1 MEKIRGYNAAQYAH
15 DHYNGPDDYKLDP
28 DQDHHE
34 CIVCGQEWNAED
46 CKEYREGYVCC
57 DCEYDY
63 ITTMVEKN
71 AAEWARSYI
80 ESDPEIKKEFLLDW
94 WFGGMD
100 DDHKLRLLETCM
112 FGTGDFRYPRH
123 YMSKFVRESDGFR
136 EFVERKEE
144 V

>member
-15 DHYNGPDDYKLDP
+15 DHYNGPDEYKLDP

-46 CKEYREGYVCC
+46 CKEYQEGYVCC

-63 ITTMVEKN
+63 ISKLVERN
-71 AAEWARSYI
+71 AQKLAPEYI
-80 ESDPEIKKEFLLDW
+80 ASDPEVEKDFYLNW
-94 WFGGMD
+94 WFGGLD
-100 DDHKLRLLETCM
+100 DEVKVMVLKAALFKR
-112 FGTGDFRYPRH
+112 
-123 YMSKFVRESDGFR
+123 KRELMQEYAKEADGFR